1 MFLTRNLKGIE
12 STHCG
17 EPTYNRLYDR
27 WDSICKIEMPRGTF
41 KILGISFL
49 EPLDVVSFE
58 VDSYSDNR
66 AVIKN
71 INKINF

>member
-1 MFLTRNLKGIE
+1 MYIALNLKGIE
-12 STHCG
+12 STHCD

-27 WDSICKIEMPRGTF
+27 WDSICKIEMPRGTLR
-41 KILGISFL
+41 ILGIYL